1 MATKRFFFTLISV
14 LSLTCAVT
22 AQNLSQ
28 QEANTFLAGTWHAG
42 SQVLTFNDNGGA
54 RSAVIDGDA
63 YTYWSIYT
71 NTFDFS
77 SGSLQATNSSPQRN
91 ISLKYRSLTRSTCE
105 FYLNG
110 SWVSASKGSSSVT
123 VRPSTNGSTSTRPA
137 VGQPRPDNNNATSTR
152 PAIAQPRPDNNNATS
167 TRPAIAQP
175 RPDNNNATSTRPAIA
190 QPRPNN
196 NNATSTR
203 PATAQPRPNNNN
215 ATSTR
220 PAVSRPRP
228 NNNNATSIRP
238 APTST
243 ERKTA
248 DVVN

>member
-1 MATKRFFFTLISV
+1 MTTKRFFLTLISV

-42 SQVLTFNDNGGA
+42 GQVLTFNDNGGA
-54 RSAVIDGDA
+54 RSAVIDGED

-137 VGQPRPDNNNATSTR
+137 VAQPRPDKNNSTSTR
-152 PAIAQPRPDNNNATS
+152 PAIAQPRPDKNTSTS

-175 RPDNNNATSTRPAIA
+175 RPDKNTS
-190 QPRPNN
+190 
-196 NNATSTR
+196 
-203 PATAQPRPNNNN
+203 
-215 ATSTR
+215 TSTR

-228 NNNNATSIRP
+228 KTNNATSTRP

-243 ERKTA
+243 ERKTT

>member
-1 MATKRFFFTLISV
+1 MTTKRFFLTLISV

-42 SQVLTFNDNGGA
+42 GQVLTFNDNGGA
-54 RSAVIDGDA
+54 RSAVIDGED

-137 VGQPRPDNNNATSTR
+137 VAQPRPDKNNSTSTR
-152 PAIAQPRPDNNNATS
+152 PAIAQPRPDKNTS
-167 TRPAIAQP
+167 
-175 RPDNNNATSTRPAIA
+175 
-190 QPRPNN
+190 
-196 NNATSTR
+196 
-203 PATAQPRPNNNN
+203 
-215 ATSTR
+215 TSTR

-228 NNNNATSIRP
+228 KTNNATSTRP

-243 ERKTA
+243 ERKTT

>member
-1 MATKRFFFTLISV
+1 MTTKRFFLTLISV

-42 SQVLTFNDNGGA
+42 GQVLTFNDNGGA
-54 RSAVIDGDA
+54 RSAVIDGED

-137 VGQPRPDNNNATSTR
+137 VAQPRPDKNNSTSTR
-152 PAIAQPRPDNNNATS
+152 PAIAQPRPDKNTSTS

-175 RPDNNNATSTRPAIA
+175 RPDKNTSTSTRPAIA
-190 QPRPNN
+190 QPRPDKN
-196 NNATSTR
+196 TS
-203 PATAQPRPNNNN
+203 
-215 ATSTR
+215 TSTR

-228 NNNNATSIRP
+228 KTNNATSTRP

-243 ERKTA
+243 ERKTT